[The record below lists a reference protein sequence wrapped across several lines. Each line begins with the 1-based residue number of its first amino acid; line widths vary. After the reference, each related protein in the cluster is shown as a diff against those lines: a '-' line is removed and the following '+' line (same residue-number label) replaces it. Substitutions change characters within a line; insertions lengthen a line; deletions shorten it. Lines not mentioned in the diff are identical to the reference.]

1 MTATAVG
8 ALFIILLGAVARR
21 TGLLRPKDGVAMVN
35 IVLYFA
41 MPCLVL
47 LEMVGATL
55 DASLILV
62 PVAGYLVYG
71 VLLGT
76 AFAGSR
82 LLRLDRPGTGALA
95 VATAVGNTG
104 FFGIPLIAASGS
116 GLSVPAAIMYDTFC
130 TTVLTWTSTVA
141 LANLF
146 GEGGSEDRRIEWG
159 RLSRNFL
166 LPPTWALAIGL
177 ALNGLG
183 VTELPA
189 VIDRPLEIMA
199 AAVLPLVLLYAGLML
214 DLGDVMRARRPVGF
228 ATVARLA
235 LGPVIGLGAAL
246 ALGFSGD
253 VMRTVVLMAAM
264 PTAMMSLVIGGWYR
278 LRTDV
283 IAGAIVTTTVLCT
296 LTLPVIK
303 ALL

>member
-1 MTATAVG
+1 
-8 ALFIILLGAVARR
+8 
-21 TGLLRPKDGVAMVN
+21 
-35 IVLYFA
+35 
-41 MPCLVL
+41 
-47 LEMVGATL
+47 
-55 DASLILV
+55 
-62 PVAGYLVYG
+62 
-71 VLLGT
+71 
-76 AFAGSR
+76 
-82 LLRLDRPGTGALA
+82 
-95 VATAVGNTG
+95 
-104 FFGIPLIAASGS
+104 
-116 GLSVPAAIMYDTFC
+116 
-130 TTVLTWTSTVA
+130 
-141 LANLF
+141 
-146 GEGGSEDRRIEWG
+146 
-159 RLSRNFL
+159 
-166 LPPTWALAIGL
+166 
-177 ALNGLG
+177 
-183 VTELPA
+183 